1 VGTLSARLGVALER
15 LMVAIATK
23 KAVRFNMAV
32 SLVAMR
38 NTYILV
44 EGADAQVH
52 AAPLGSRGH

>member
-1 VGTLSARLGVALER
+1 
-15 LMVAIATK
+15 MVAIATK

-52 AAPLGSRGH
+52 AASLGS